1 MKNILITNNKSV
13 FQKFNEKMEIIFL
26 EESNYTEILHFV
38 RDKVHEGHKL
48 LTHPLSG
55 SIKPNE
61 TPYKSIIISKKVGEL
76 DTAGLMIIEES
87 ILTAKK
93 FMENKPTPDWTE
105 RVLDDFRVI
114 DLSLMENVIEKL
126 GHY

>member
-1 MKNILITNNKSV
+1 MKNLLITNNKSV
-13 FQKFNEKMEIIFL
+13 YQKYNEKMETIFL
-26 EESNYTEILHFV
+26 EDSNYTEILNFV

-61 TPYKSIIISKKVGEL
+61 TPYKSIIISKKTGDL
-76 DTAGLMIIEES
+76 DTDGLMIIEES

-93 FMENKPTPDWTE
+93 FMDNKPTPDWTE